1 MMDVHLVAGD
11 KGDGAHMKLMP
22 METIKMGNMDVVI
35 TIVTNKY
42 ILAVPVNGTS
52 ILNWTMQKILKLL
65 NVSMTQILVE
75 NGVLLLLH
83 VNH

>member
-1 MMDVHLVAGD
+1 MTDVHLVAGD
-11 KGDGAHMKLMP
+11 KGVGAHMKLMQ
-22 METIKMGNMDVVI
+22 METIKMGNMDVVM

-75 NGVLLLLH
+75 NGALLLLH

>member
-22 METIKMGNMDVVI
+22 METIKIGNMDVVI

-65 NVSMTQILVE
+65 SVSMTQTWEESGI
-75 NGVLLLLH
+75 LLLLH
-83 VNH
+83 VSH

>member
-1 MMDVHLVAGD
+1 MMGVHLVAGD
-11 KGDGAHMKLMP
+11 KGVGAHMKLMP
-22 METIKMGNMDVVI
+22 MEIIKVGNMDVVM

-65 NVSMTQILVE
+65 NVFMIHLLVE
-75 NGVLLLLH
+75 NGTLLQ
-83 VNH
+83 